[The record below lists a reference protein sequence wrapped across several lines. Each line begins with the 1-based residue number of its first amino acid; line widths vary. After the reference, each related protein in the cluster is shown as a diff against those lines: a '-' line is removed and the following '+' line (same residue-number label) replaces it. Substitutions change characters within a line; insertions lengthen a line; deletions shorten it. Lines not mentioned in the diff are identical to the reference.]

1 ATDETLRESTAV
13 DAELVFV
20 GHGIAAEREKWD
32 DFKGADVAGKVLLV
46 LVNEPQPP
54 DEPRLFGGK
63 ALTYAGRWTYKF
75 EEAAR
80 RGAAGAV
87 LVHTDASA
95 GYGWSVV
102 RNSWGRERPY
112 LAPEPGEK
120 RLSIAAW
127 ISEGKAKE
135 ALALGGLDLGE
146 LSRRAERRDF
156 VPVPT
161 GLRLRAALASKRR
174 SLETANVVGRL
185 PGSARREEALVYSAH
200 YDHLG
205 VGVAEGGDAIF
216 NGAVDNASGC
226 ATVLEI
232 ARLFATRGRAPARS
246 VYFLFPTAEEGGLRG
261 SEYFVAHSPVPLSRV
276 AADIN
281 LDGIAVDGEPAEV
294 QPDGYERCTLREGV
308 ETAAR
313 SLGLA
318 IVPDPHPEQGFF
330 YRSDHFNFARGSV
343 PAIRLG
349 NGLRFVGKP
358 ATWGEERYEDYRKN
372 RYHRPGDEFDPTW
385 DLEGMKKMARFA
397 FLLGATIADGA
408 EMPAYLPGD
417 EFAKSR

>member
-1 ATDETLRESTAV
+1 MRGHSPGGVPAGAGRPLPRGRRDGPTGVVALPLSAIRRARLAGPRGGPVSSPPLRGRPDMKLPLAFLLLPSLAGCHVPAREEAPPPLPAGAPSVSKANLRAHLSFLADDVCEGRGTGARGGAVAARYLAAQMEALGLEPGMPGGSWLQGVPLVGIDTDAARSRIEISAAGKPPLPLAFLDDVVATDETLRESAPI

-20 GHGIAAEREKWD
+20 GHGIASQREKWD
-32 DFKGADVAGKVLLV
+32 DFKGVDVAGKVLLV
-46 LVNEPQPP
+46 LVNEPQPA
-54 DEPRLFGGK
+54 DEPALFGGK

-185 PGSARREEALVYSAH
+185 PGSARREEAL
-200 YDHLG
+200 
-205 VGVAEGGDAIF
+205 
-216 NGAVDNASGC
+216 
-226 ATVLEI
+226 
-232 ARLFATRGRAPARS
+232 
-246 VYFLFPTAEEGGLRG
+246 
-261 SEYFVAHSPVPLSRV
+261 
-276 AADIN
+276 
-281 LDGIAVDGEPAEV
+281 
-294 QPDGYERCTLREGV
+294 
-308 ETAAR
+308 
-313 SLGLA
+313 
-318 IVPDPHPEQGFF
+318 
-330 YRSDHFNFARGSV
+330 
-343 PAIRLG
+343 
-349 NGLRFVGKP
+349 
-358 ATWGEERYEDYRKN
+358 
-372 RYHRPGDEFDPTW
+372 
-385 DLEGMKKMARFA
+385 
-397 FLLGATIADGA
+397 
-408 EMPAYLPGD
+408 
-417 EFAKSR
+417 